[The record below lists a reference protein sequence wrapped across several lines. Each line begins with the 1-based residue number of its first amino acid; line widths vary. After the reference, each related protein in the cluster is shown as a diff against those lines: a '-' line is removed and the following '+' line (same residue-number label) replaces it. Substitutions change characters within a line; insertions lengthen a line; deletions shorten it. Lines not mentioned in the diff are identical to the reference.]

1 MKLTLRTKADVE
13 RSLSELQRLTIARDM
28 LVTKI
33 EQDQAAVAAQSAPM
47 LAEMDSDIAFERKAL
62 EQYLKDN
69 KAEFDGPPRSLQFAS
84 GTIGYRLGMPRL
96 KPLARFTWDKVRDLL
111 LAGGREVFIRRNPEP
126 NREALLASADDLGEE
141 TLKSFGLRKV
151 QDDSPFIEV
160 ARLPEPAQ
168 E

>member
-1 MKLTLRTKADVE
+1 M
-13 RSLSELQRLTIARDM
+13 SELQRLTIAREGY
-28 LVTKI
+28 VNKV
-33 EQDQAAVAAQSAPM
+33 EQEQAAVAAQYAP
-47 LAEMDSDIAFERKAL
+47 LIADFDADMAVERKAL

-69 KAEFDGPPRSLQFAS
+69 KVEFDGPPRSMQFAS

-96 KPLARFTWDKVRDLL
+96 KPLARFTWEKVINLL
-111 LAGGREVFIRRNPEP
+111 IAGGHESYIRRNPEP
-126 NREALLASADDLGEE
+126 NREALLEIADDLGAE

-151 QDDSPFIEV
+151 QDDSPFIEI

>member
-1 MKLTLRTKADVE
+1 VKLTLHTHAEVE
-13 RSLSELQRLTIARDM
+13 RAMSELQRLTIAREGY
-28 LVTKI
+28 VNKV
-33 EQDQAAVAAQSAPM
+33 EQEQAAIAAQYAP
-47 LAEMDSDIAFERKAL
+47 LIADLDSDLAVERKAL

-69 KAEFDGPPRSLQFAS
+69 KSEFDGPPRSLQFAS

-96 KPLARFTWDKVRDLL
+96 KPLAKTSWDKVLDLL
-111 LAGGREVFIRRNPEP
+111 IAGGREVFIRRNLEP

-141 TLKSFGLRKV
+141 TLKSYGLRKV

-160 ARLPEPAQ
+160 TRLPEPAK